1 MFQNFKFRIFFSFH
15 FLLIFSQVSTV
26 VQALPPLVLLRA
38 KESKASITNKDE
50 ERVIREG
57 QPELPPPRTR
67 DLGFFF
73 YVFYVYKVQCGAGR
87 GSGDEKILNLR
98 HAPPLTVWQ
107 KSKPCPQIST

>member
-73 YVFYVYKVQCGAGR
+73 TCFMFIRCSAGR
-87 GSGDEKILNLR
+87 AGDPVMK
-98 HAPPLTVWQ
+98 
-107 KSKPCPQIST
+107 KS